1 MAASGYRL
9 TFSAGE
15 IELPPGEHFIGRA
28 NECFIRIDQ
37 PMVSRRHARLVV
49 GDDVYFEDL
58 ESRNGSLLNGR
69 PVYGP
74 RKLALGDIVTVGAEE
89 FRLSQCEPT
98 GRWQKV
104 EIGLARSRW
113 DDRDTSID
121 VHHRQLEDAGE
132 NEEAV
137 EKALE
142 RLRADIAK
150 GYHPTGPILE
160 QALRT
165 AAQMAERSKKPDWMR
180 WIFEFCAQQAH
191 VPSSEI
197 IDAIGAVLRG
207 TPLDVRAALDAY
219 LVAIATHA
227 SLNGEMQ
234 FRVARIEQL
243 RLLLR

>member
-9 TFSAGE
+9 TFSSGE

-28 NECFIRIDQ
+28 SECFIRIDQ

-49 GDDVYFEDL
+49 GDEVYFEDL

-74 RKLALGDIVTVGAEE
+74 RKLTVGDVVTVGQEE
-89 FRLSQCEPT
+89 FRLASCEPT

-104 EIGLARSRW
+104 EIGMARSRW

-121 VHHRQLEDAGE
+121 LHYRHLAEAGE
-132 NEEAV
+132 DEEAV
-137 EKALE
+137 EKALQ
-142 RLRADIAK
+142 RLRSDIAQ

-160 QALRT
+160 EALRV
-165 AAQMAERSKKPDWMR
+165 AARMAALQKKPDWMR

-197 IDAIGAVLRG
+197 IDTIGAVLRA